1 MNDRPA
7 ILVTGGAGYI
17 GSHCCR
23 ALVAAGYDPVTYDNL
38 STGHRSFVTG
48 PLVVGDVTD
57 RAALAR
63 AFAQHDIAAVM
74 HFAAS
79 SLVGESVADPRKY
92 YTNNVAG
99 TLALLDAMREAGCN
113 RLVFSST
120 GAVYGNADSKA
131 LPENYPCA
139 PINPYG
145 ASKWMVERIL
155 TDYRSAHRLGA
166 FALRYFNAS
175 GADASSEIGELR
187 DNETHLIPR
196 AMMALQGHV
205 RDFAVFGDDYDT
217 PDGTA
222 IRDYI
227 HVTDLA
233 AAHLNAL
240 ELLMQGHGGGAFNL
254 GTGKG
259 FSVRE
264 ILSAIAAETGRE
276 VPHVVKPRR
285 AGDPTYLVADPTA
298 ARQALKFSPAHSDLA
313 TIIRTAWAWHRTA
326 HPLKTE
332 EALRTGAS

>member
-23 ALVAAGYDPVTYDNL
+23 ALSAAGYHPVVYDNF

-48 PLVVGDVTD
+48 SLVAGDIAD
-57 RAALAR
+57 KAALAR
-63 AFAQHDIAAVM
+63 AFAEHDIVAVM

-79 SLVGESVADPRKY
+79 SLVGESVADPQKY
-92 YTNNVAG
+92 YVNNLAG
-99 TLALLDAMREAGCN
+99 TLALLSAMREAGCN

-131 LPENYPCA
+131 LPEDYPCA

-145 ASKWMVERIL
+145 ASKWMIERVL
-155 TDYRSAHRLGA
+155 ADYRSAYGLGS
-166 FALRYFNAS
+166 FCLRYFNAS
-175 GADASSEIGELR
+175 GADPSGEIGELR
-187 DNETHLIPR
+187 EVETHLIPR
-196 AMMALQGHV
+196 AMMALQGHIS
-205 RDFAVFGDDYDT
+205 DFAVFGDDYDT

-233 AAHLNAL
+233 TAHVLAL
-240 ELLMQGHGGGAFNL
+240 KLLMQGHSGGAFNL
-254 GTGKG
+254 GTGAG

-264 ILSAIAAETGRE
+264 ILAAIAAETGRE

-285 AGDPTYLVADPTA
+285 PGDPTYLVADATA
-298 ARQALKFSPAHSDLA
+298 ARETLKFHTEHSDLA
-313 TIIRTAWAWHRTA
+313 TIIRTAWAWHRIA
-326 HPLKTE
+326 HPLKN
-332 EALRTGAS
+332 G